1 MTEKEQPDIVV
12 VSSKGQVV
20 IPIAIRKKLGIGPK
34 TKLLVYGNE
43 EGLVMKKI
51 EVPDTAQELEELY
64 RKIDARIVRHGEISE
79 EEIEAIIQKHRKHRA
94 R

>member
-1 MTEKEQPDIVV
+1 VTEQEQPDIVV

-20 IPIAIRKKLGIGPK
+20 IPINLRKKLGIGPK

-43 EGLVMKKI
+43 EGLIMKKI
-51 EVPDTAQELEELY
+51 EVPDTAQDLEELY
-64 RKIDARIVRHGEISE
+64 RKIDARIARRGELSE
-79 EEIEAIIQKHRKHRA
+79 KEIESIIQKHRA